1 MISFQPLIARAR
13 RKLLHGQP
21 LEAVADRTETWAP
34 GSTSE
39 YRPIIQLPDEGERI
53 IAFEKPSAKDEYIRF
68 CSSGALTHKPTLA
81 HHYKRATIADGM
93 VFANGSM
100 KAFNDHP
107 GRSPVMRRGVG
118 EHLRDQ
124 ILATSWVTETYF
136 GHWVTDGLAL
146 ELLAQDRPETALGV
160 ARKPWVHEPGYR
172 ALVDLQ
178 LHRTAFAEVEGLW
191 VVNDE
196 SLNQRRTDRFRTLRE
211 RIRAGATNDRS
222 GPPVFI
228 LRDGG
233 AARPLLNQQA
243 LADFLARRGFTILS
257 PEAESVDGLVAA
269 FRNAPLVVSVEG
281 SALCHPVMA
290 MPEGGTIL
298 AIQPPRRV
306 TCIQKNNTDW
316 AGLRMAHT
324 VADDAGTG
332 FTLGEDRLMRILDL
346 IERS

>member
-1 MISFQPLIARAR
+1 MISFQPLLARAR
-13 RKLLHGQP
+13 RKLLHGKP
-21 LEAVADRTETWAP
+21 LEAVADKTETWAP

-39 YRPIIQLPDEGERI
+39 YRPIIQLPDEGDRI
-53 IAFEKPSAKDEYIRF
+53 IEFEKPSARDEYLRF
-68 CSSGALTHKPTLA
+68 CDSGQLTHPPTFA
-81 HHYKRATIADGM
+81 YHYNRATIADGM
-93 VFANGSM
+93 VFANGAM

-107 GRSPVMRRGVG
+107 GRSPVMKRGVA
-118 EHLRDQ
+118 ERLHDQ
-124 ILATSWVTETYF
+124 VLATSWVTEKYF

-172 ALVDLQ
+172 ARVGLQ
-178 LHRTAFAEVEGLW
+178 LHRTAFATVEGLW
-191 VVNDE
+191 VVDDQ
-196 SLNQRRTDRFRTLRE
+196 SLNRGRTDRFRTLRQ
-211 RIRAGATNDRS
+211 RIRAGAPNDRS
-222 GPPVFI
+222 GAPVFI

-233 AARPLLNQQA
+233 AARPLLNQNA

-257 PEAESVDGLVAA
+257 PEAETVDGLVAA
-269 FRNAPLVVSVEG
+269 FRDAPLVISVEG

-290 MPEGGTIL
+290 MPDGGTIL

-324 VADDAGTG
+324 VADDAGAG
-332 FTLGEDRLMRILDL
+332 FTLSEDRLMRIIDL
-346 IERS
+346 IDRT